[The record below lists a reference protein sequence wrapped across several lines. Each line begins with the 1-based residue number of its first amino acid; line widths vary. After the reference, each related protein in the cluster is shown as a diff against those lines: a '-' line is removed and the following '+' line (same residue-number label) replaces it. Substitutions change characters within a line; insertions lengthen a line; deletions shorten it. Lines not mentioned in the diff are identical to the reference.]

1 MNFLTIENQI
11 VHSSFIIH
19 HSSFIITYKET
30 LRRNFAQSKCPKHD
44 TNKFFTRT
52 NTRTNAK
59 HAKQATFSAD
69 LMCILCRFGRF
80 NHTRN
85 SKPETKNSKP
95 TPFHPQFQHLYSP
108 TLCLHAHEIQ
118 ASWQAVQIE
127 AEQTGRDL
135 RHLVLFHQ
143 NAPHVRQAHGAGLT
157 FAGRQVEPSLL
168 VRGVGKE

>member
-1 MNFLTIENQI
+1 MGTYETSSKTRSKGTAIRHYWSNILPGQI
-11 VHSSFIIH
+11 PGQM
-19 HSSFIITYKET
+19 
-30 LRRNFAQSKCPKHD
+30 RNTP
-44 TNKFFTRT
+44 NKR
-52 NTRTNAK
+52 
-59 HAKQATFSAD
+59 HFSAD

-95 TPFHPQFQHLYSP
+95 TPFHPQFQHLHSP